1 MIFARFLA
9 RHFWG
14 LKRCALRQKF
24 AFRDNFRAYYI
35 DCAYIC
41 AANHKQMTAK
51 TKKIIRIA
59 AYSLGGVFGVLL
71 LLSVAVALFVSSE
84 WGQQKL
90 KSFALDKLQ
99 TTLKTNVELDSVSIG
114 ILNPSLEL
122 YGFRIDDLAGE
133 KLLVA
138 DTLKAKFDVWG
149 LLSNRLEMDGASARG
164 VNVNVYKVRTDSA
177 ANYQFLVDNVKSNK
191 PDDGGGGKKLDV
203 KIETVKLEN
212 ATVSYQV
219 RDSTH
224 LDAKVCIDWAQ
235 ANVPDSTLKVEKL
248 SVAYNDYAVSVENLE
263 ADWPKKK
270 ASIENLAFSY
280 RGMSVAVGEVSGCY
294 ASQEVEV
301 KDVAFAQK
309 GKSASLESLSL
320 SSDGD
325 VKRLK
330 VKGLQYKTDNGKPR
344 RNKVNPRRGAFDAGH
359 LDLVVNG
366 DFKVLHL
373 APDSISVVAENVDLA
388 DKVAGLFVN
397 PVTFSATTNMK
408 TATVKNLHVVSHSTV
423 VDIPFVR
430 ITLPVKGQQFRF
442 DGAHVSAKTILKDI
456 SVPFAPPLKN
466 FTTPLTLTT
475 LFRGEANKM
484 WFDNVV
490 VKTTDNSL
498 CINAK
503 GVITDFNKKLNG
515 GRKVHVMFDVSSMR
529 ANDAAKMKIIHHFI
543 EEKKSLSGIMH
554 AMGEIGYKGSLEV
567 GHHYQTFR
575 GTLSTQLGSVT
586 TDFTMHS
593 DTKWLEGKAHTENF
607 HVGKLVKKEG
617 LGTVALS
624 AEFKFDISSK
634 KSAAQLGRKHGPLP
648 MGSATGHVEKIDY
661 RVETKV
667 LGIKVGK
674 DLTFKNVDCKL
685 DCDGHKANG
694 LIEMKHSHVDVSVD
708 FSFTDTK
715 FSKEN
720 LKYTPHIKI
729 HDINPF
735 KKNDKNDKND
745 KNKN

>member
-1 MIFARFLA
+1 
-9 RHFWG
+9 
-14 LKRCALRQKF
+14 
-24 AFRDNFRAYYI
+24 
-35 DCAYIC
+35 
-41 AANHKQMTAK
+41 MTAK

-59 AYSLGGVFGVLL
+59 AFSLGGVVGVLL
-71 LLSVAVALFVSSE
+71 LLSVAVALFVGSE
-84 WGQQKL
+84 WGQKKL
-90 KSFALDKLQ
+90 KDFALDKLQ
-99 TTLKTNVELDSVSIG
+99 TTLKTKVQLDSVSIG
-114 ILNPSLEL
+114 ILNPSLEI

-149 LLSNRLEMDGASARG
+149 LLSNRLEVDGASARG
-164 VNVNVYKVRTDSA
+164 VNVNVYKVRSDSA
-177 ANYQFLVDNVKSNK
+177 ANYQFLVDNVSSNK
-191 PDDGGGGKKLDV
+191 PKSDGGKKLDV

-224 LDAKVCIDWAQ
+224 LNAKAYIDWAS
-235 ANVPDSTLKVEKL
+235 ANVADTTLKVEKL
-248 SVAYNDYAVSVENLE
+248 SASYNDYVASVENIE
-263 ADWPKKK
+263 ADWAKKK
-270 ASIENLAFSY
+270 ANIEDLAFSY

-294 ASQEVEV
+294 ISQELEL
-301 KDVAFAQK
+301 KDVKFAQK
-309 GKSASLESLSL
+309 GKSASLASLSL
-320 SSDGD
+320 HTDGD
-325 VKRLK
+325 MKHLK
-330 VKGLQYKTDNGKPR
+330 VTELRYKTDNGKPR

-373 APDSISVVAENVDLA
+373 APDSVSIVAEHVDLA
-388 DKVAGLFVN
+388 DKVAGFFVD
-397 PVTFSATTNMK
+397 PVTFSATTNMQ

-423 VDIPFVR
+423 VDIPSVR
-430 ITLPVKGQQFRF
+430 ISLPVKGQQFRF

-475 LFRGEANKM
+475 LFSGEANKM
-484 WFDNVV
+484 WFNNVV

-503 GVITDFNKKLNG
+503 GEINDFNKKLNG
-515 GRKVHVMFDVSSMR
+515 GRKVHVLFHVTNMR
-529 ANDAAKMKIIHHFI
+529 STDATKMKIIHHFI

-554 AMGEIGYKGSLEV
+554 AMGAIGYKGSLEV

-575 GTLSTQLGSVT
+575 GTLSTELGSVT

-735 KKNDKNDKND
+735 KKKDKND

>member
-1 MIFARFLA
+1 
-9 RHFWG
+9 
-14 LKRCALRQKF
+14 
-24 AFRDNFRAYYI
+24 
-35 DCAYIC
+35 
-41 AANHKQMTAK
+41 MTAK

-84 WGQQKL
+84 WGQKKL
-90 KSFALDKLQ
+90 KDFALDKLQ
-99 TTLKTNVELDSVSIG
+99 TTLKTKVQLDSVSIG

-149 LLSNRLEMDGASARG
+149 LLSNRLEVDGASARG
-164 VNVNVYKVRTDSA
+164 VNVNVYKVRSDSA
-177 ANYQFLVDNVKSNK
+177 ANYQFLVDNVSSNK
-191 PDDGGGGKKLDV
+191 PKSDGGKKLDV

-224 LDAKVCIDWAQ
+224 LNAKAYIDWAS
-235 ANVPDSTLKVEKL
+235 ANVADTTLKVEKL
-248 SVAYNDYAVSVENLE
+248 SASYNDYVASVENIE
-263 ADWPKKK
+263 ADWAKKK
-270 ASIENLAFSY
+270 ANIEDLAFSY

-294 ASQEVEV
+294 ISQELEL
-301 KDVAFAQK
+301 KDVKFAQK
-309 GKSASLESLSL
+309 GKSASLASLSL
-320 SSDGD
+320 HTDGD
-325 VKRLK
+325 MKHLK
-330 VKGLQYKTDNGKPR
+330 VTELRYKTDNGKPR

-373 APDSISVVAENVDLA
+373 APDSVSIVAQHVDLT
-388 DKVAGLFVN
+388 DKVAGFFVD
-397 PVTFSATTNMK
+397 PVTFSATTNMQ

-423 VDIPFVR
+423 VDIPSVR
-430 ITLPVKGQQFRF
+430 ISLPVKGQKFRF

-475 LFRGEANKM
+475 LFSGEANKM
-484 WFDNVV
+484 WFNNVV

-503 GVITDFNKKLNG
+503 GEINDFNKKLNG
-515 GRKVHVMFDVSSMR
+515 GRKVHVLFHVTNMR
-529 ANDAAKMKIIHHFI
+529 STDATKMKIIHHFI

-554 AMGEIGYKGSLEV
+554 AMGAIGYKGSLEV

-575 GTLSTQLGSVT
+575 GTLSTELGSVT

-593 DTKWLEGKAHTENF
+593 DTKWLEGKAHTQNF

-617 LGTVALS
+617 LGSVALS

-648 MGSATGHVEKIDY
+648 MGSVTGHVEEIDY

-735 KKNDKNDKND
+735 KK
-745 KNKN
+745 

>member
-1 MIFARFLA
+1 
-9 RHFWG
+9 
-14 LKRCALRQKF
+14 
-24 AFRDNFRAYYI
+24 
-35 DCAYIC
+35 
-41 AANHKQMTAK
+41 MTAK

-59 AYSLGGVFGVLL
+59 AFSLGGVVGVLL
-71 LLSVAVALFVSSE
+71 LLSVAVALFVGSE
-84 WGQQKL
+84 WGQKKL
-90 KSFALDKLQ
+90 KDFALDKLQ
-99 TTLKTNVELDSVSIG
+99 TTLKTKVQLDSVSIG
-114 ILNPSLEL
+114 ILNPSLEI

-149 LLSNRLEMDGASARG
+149 LLSNRLEVDGASARG
-164 VNVNVYKVRTDSA
+164 VNVNVYKVRSDSA
-177 ANYQFLVDNVKSNK
+177 ANYQFLVDNVSSNK
-191 PDDGGGGKKLDV
+191 PKSDGGKKLDV

-224 LDAKVCIDWAQ
+224 LNAKAHIDWAS
-235 ANVPDSTLKVEKL
+235 ANVADTTLKVEKL
-248 SVAYNDYAVSVENLE
+248 SASYNDYVASVENLE
-263 ADWPKKK
+263 ADWTKKK
-270 ASIENLAFSY
+270 ANIEDLAFSY

-294 ASQEVEV
+294 ISQELEL
-301 KDVAFAQK
+301 KDVKFAQQ
-309 GKSASLESLSL
+309 GKSASLASLSL
-320 SSDGD
+320 HTDGD
-325 VKRLK
+325 MKHLK
-330 VKGLQYKTDNGKPR
+330 VTELRYKTDNGKPR

-373 APDSISVVAENVDLA
+373 APDSVSIVAQHVDLA
-388 DKVAGLFVN
+388 DKVAGFFVD
-397 PVTFSATTNMK
+397 PVTFSATTNMQ

-423 VDIPFVR
+423 VDIPSVR
-430 ITLPVKGQQFRF
+430 ISLPVKGQKFRF

-475 LFRGEANKM
+475 LFSGEANKM
-484 WFDNVV
+484 WFNNVV
-490 VKTTDNSL
+490 VKTADNSL

-503 GVITDFNKKLNG
+503 GEINDFNKKLNG
-515 GRKVHVMFDVSSMR
+515 GRKVHVLFHVTNMR
-529 ANDAAKMKIIHHFI
+529 STDATKMKIIHHFI

-554 AMGEIGYKGSLEV
+554 AMGAIGYKGSLEV

-593 DTKWLEGKAHTENF
+593 DTKWLEGKAHTQNF

-735 KKNDKNDKND
+735 KKKD
-745 KNKN
+745 